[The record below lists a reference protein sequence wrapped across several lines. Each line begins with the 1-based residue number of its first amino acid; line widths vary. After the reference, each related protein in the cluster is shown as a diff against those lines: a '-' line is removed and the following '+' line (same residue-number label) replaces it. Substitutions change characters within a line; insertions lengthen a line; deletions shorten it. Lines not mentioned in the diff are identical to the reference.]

1 MGLFKKN
8 YKAST
13 DEELMQYVAKGDSLA
28 FEQIYNRYSKL
39 MVNYFCR
46 MLWKDR
52 EKAQDFMH
60 DLFTKIVHKPDLYDA
75 SRSFKTWLYSVAN
88 NMCKNEYRKQE
99 VRKNTTNSLHDN
111 IHVAD
116 TASVNDGFDHDV
128 FNGLLSKELEELEEV
143 QRTTFIL
150 RYKMDMS
157 IKEIAEVTETSE
169 GTVKS
174 RLFYTIKKLSDKLK
188 MFDPKLSGAYE
199 K

>member
-13 DEELMQYVAKGDSLA
+13 DEELMQWVAKGDSLA

-111 IHVAD
+111 ISVAD
-116 TASVNDGFDHDV
+116 SASANNGFDHGV
-128 FNGLLSKELEELEEV
+128 FNDLLSKELEDLEEV